1 MLTERKSSR
10 VSRWLAV
17 LLLLSLLAALLPL
30 GVGAA
35 ADDAKCARYYEVN
48 KNSTLDK
55 IGSAF
60 GFSGEQIAYTNELPK
75 PFTIYVGQKLCI
87 PEKKDKSLPNSYK
100 SINGTIRAAY
110 FVAGLTADN
119 KILIHP
125 YSYPNTSTTIK
136 VRSNGLQSRQVVQ
149 GQHAEHRL
157 FWQRQDLHLQGAEG
171 PGGQARPADL
181 PERPRHQPPAVRE
194 AVGAIT

>member
-1 MLTERKSSR
+1 MLTGRKSFR

-35 ADDAKCARYYEVN
+35 ATDTKCARYYEVN

-75 PFTIYVGQKLCI
+75 PFTIYVGQRLCI

-136 VRSNGLQSRQVVQ
+136 VRSTGSNPGTWYKVSTLNIGSSGNGKTYTYKVPKDLEGRRDLQICLKDRTTSYLQCVKPL
-149 GQHAEHRL
+149 GQ
-157 FWQRQDLHLQGAEG
+157 
-171 PGGQARPADL
+171 
-181 PERPRHQPPAVRE
+181 
-194 AVGAIT
+194 

>member
-35 ADDAKCARYYEVN
+35 ATEAKCARYYEVN

-125 YSYPNTSTTIK
+125 YSYPSTSTTIK
-136 VRSNGLQSRQVVQ
+136 VRSTGSNPGKWYKVSTLNIGSSGNGKTYTYKVPKDLEGRRDLQICLKDRTTS
-149 GQHAEHRL
+149 
-157 FWQRQDLHLQGAEG
+157 HLQCVR
-171 PGGQARPADL
+171 PLGQ
-181 PERPRHQPPAVRE
+181 
-194 AVGAIT
+194 

>member
-35 ADDAKCARYYEVN
+35 ATDTKCARYYEVN
-48 KNSTLDK
+48 KNSTLAK

-60 GFSGEQIAYTNELPK
+60 GFTAGELAYANELPK
-75 PFTIYVGQKLCI
+75 PYTIYVGQKLCI
-87 PEKKDKSLPNSYK
+87 PEKKEKSVPKSYK
-100 SINGTIRAAY
+100 SVSGTTRAAY

-119 KILIHP
+119 KLLIHP
-125 YSYPNTSTTIK
+125 YSYPATSVTIK
-136 VRSNGLQSRQVVQ
+136 VRSDGAAPGKWYKVSTLNIGSTGNGKTYTYKVPKDLEGKRNLQICLKDRATS
-149 GQHAEHRL
+149 
-157 FWQRQDLHLQGAEG
+157 HLQCVK
-171 PGGQARPADL
+171 PLGQ
-181 PERPRHQPPAVRE
+181 
-194 AVGAIT
+194 